1 LLDNV
6 SARSMLSNSE
16 FIVMH
21 NQAASDREK
30 LAALFNISEQQM
42 NYITKVKLPRGRR
55 SLPLFLF

>member
-1 LLDNV
+1 
-6 SARSMLSNSE
+6 MLSNSE